1 VAAPSATYLI
11 DTSVWIAVIRA
22 GRRPSVAKARL
33 HALLRGLVVATTDVV
48 YLELLRGARSPAD
61 FQALAQTLAVLQYL
75 PVTAERWRE
84 AAQLGFALRRQGVNV
99 PSPDLLIAAVAIAH
113 NATLVHRDG
122 DYELIAKH
130 APLVT
135 ESLL

>member
-1 VAAPSATYLI
+1 M
-11 DTSVWIAVIRA
+11 RCCA
-22 GRRPSVAKARL
+22 GSWRRPR
-33 HALLRGLVVATTDVV
+33 TVV
-48 YLELLRGARSPAD
+48 YLELLRGAQSPAD

-99 PSPDLLIAAVAIAH
+99 PSPDLLIAAVAIAQ

-130 APLVT
+130 APWQPRAFCSPVT
-135 ESLL
+135 RVLAAGGPFAAADTSACKSLPP